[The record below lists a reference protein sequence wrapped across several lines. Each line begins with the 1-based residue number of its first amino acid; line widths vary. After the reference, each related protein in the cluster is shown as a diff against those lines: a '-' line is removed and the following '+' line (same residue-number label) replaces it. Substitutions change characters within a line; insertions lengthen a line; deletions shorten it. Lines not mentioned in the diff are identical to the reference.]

1 MSSEQNEDSIRES
14 DIRVSE
20 IRQSEIRQSE
30 STLTPKNESSH
41 SQSFLRKILI
51 VTIVVVVLL
60 GITVGIVI
68 VVNKKKEKPDEAIE
82 ETKNTPLPEPIDET
96 IIEPPK
102 NDSNVIVNINRKLHQ
117 VLIYED
123 TTSKRQNILLK
134 GQSNASSRRLDEMF
148 SSTSFTSKYMFYIYE
163 IEESHDTKIYHAYAF
178 LLSFK
183 KEGEENLG
191 VDFKNVNEINSN
203 TPMLKVS
210 FYKNGTIDEVNA
222 PDNSNITFISYLYE
236 FLEKIIPDVTT
247 KTNED
252 LSKDYSF
259 DETNNVTKLN
269 ISKNSLFGNN
279 EDSQEIKKFEIN
291 VKEGNID
298 NVIMSKSSILFNSQ
312 NNNLKDNSNFTAEVE
327 GDNTRLIKS
336 LIKEFN
342 EYIDSDLTLSNDSY
356 EDEHLSAKI
365 HSFIKDLDFN
375 HYEKILSNFN
385 KKLKD
390 GNENNKFKRHLDT
403 YIFDPYRQPII
414 FTYPLFK
421 ANFLGANI
429 GLYSKITFEPTS
441 GLFKFDVIFNK
452 HGEEINIMNEERYV
466 NFDEIIDTIDKVIG
480 NANSLIYEN
489 IFMEIKNDLDDVK
502 NQLDSELNK
511 LYLSIDKVPDFSNC
525 MVKSYEKLFNLVL
538 EANSKSFEQVISN
551 SKICN
556 NTYVEIFNAI
566 DEGQNTNVNNILKS
580 SKDEMEKF
588 INETVDKADKIF
600 NQSTSFFPQI
610 TKHLDF
616 MISEKLDPKDELEF
630 DICTF
635 YDIRD
640 ILDNIYNIFN
650 NTETQVKKA
659 FENENF
665 TFYTYIDDEFEK
677 KIEIYLKNVEYF
689 ADRMEKNNSIIEA
702 LNKYYENSEEDG
714 NEIRKNSII
723 TIRGLRNKINEMIK
737 LIIQQIYDLYE
748 EKINGDNSDIKSIF
762 NIFREQYE
770 AIYANGTALMTKL
783 RDQVKFDE
791 NYTIYL
797 NDINT
802 IFDIYYNIAETKRK
816 SYKEKIIDKLN
827 EIGNDY
833 LNKEKEGIKNL
844 LKNVLNEIVMM
855 VKELHYQEAKDKVH
869 ELMDENGTFDI
880 ILKVKLESNIKKI
893 VIDKYSNQTFLK
905 GLLNNFYSDVI
916 KEYNKFNYTYLD
928 INFKKHS
935 SSYIARPTE
944 AERKL
949 RQIKTKAEKEG
960 ELLFEK
966 LTLYIIECINRTI
979 KEAYESVYNT
989 WNELINSIFYEQVP
1003 KNVYGYS
1010 GDNKTDYESVEEE
1023 IEKARELLYTN
1034 IQRDKDNYKRT
1045 VKDQFKIQKLIE
1057 DKQYEISSNLGKIIN
1072 SLEIFFNQNLC
1083 IAHEIS
1089 CKDGNPENLL
1099 SSLQQYQFQVAKTR
1113 ESISDLNSLIP
1124 KARSM
1129 LGDEILNSL
1138 NPNDFSELYKRGF
1151 NYGTNDLVKD
1161 IKDFLDELNKV
1172 TKEYMKSYVTNIQT
1186 ELMNSFSKSINFDG
1200 LQKEIENIALEIFVD
1215 PKPFKKEVEKFMKMG
1230 CGPIARVQQIY
1241 NDEINYYSNKKSYYF
1256 EPEKY
1261 ANHFE
1266 QLLKE
1271 IDESYKN
1278 ESENFLKGIQVSKN
1292 IKEEV
1297 YDKIEKFIDNGIN
1310 RLKNEIK
1317 DYELKFEFLDMDYN
1331 LNDIITDI
1339 MGKEE
1344 KSLKEKVNEEIDTKY
1359 DYYLELLV
1367 LIIKDN
1373 LEAKYKNIM
1382 AMMKTKYNSAFAVY
1396 SNAHNVS
1403 STYKLDELEDST
1415 YETFLKVVTDFF
1427 TEMKT
1432 IYTENS
1438 IMKEVGDAQNVRLAQ
1453 FNESATYNELIN
1465 SIEENLESFEKASLN
1480 RYTQEKLNFSSNIVS
1495 IIVKAYNKTLDSFIF
1510 NDGKDYINGIYD
1522 SENEINIKPEFDLLN
1537 MTIDNSYDYINSLLN
1552 TSELSFISKIL
1563 VDRLKNIFGNINSKI
1578 NEILPPKINNV
1589 INQKLDKFSEN
1600 VEYLIPTNFIDKII
1614 NIITSKNFINTLNK
1628 PKVQSLMP
1636 NSFSDGFKANLT
1648 TIFASKLNIDGYKN
1662 NFKNE
1667 MTNKLNEISSQ
1678 LILYNRQMAITVGS
1692 KSQTINS
1699 DAMTVIRKDYENLEK
1714 NFNNYKEIYN
1724 LPVGQLKKE
1733 SFTKFLVDEIYTNL
1747 KKIIDS
1753 FEREKKEQE
1762 NNITNAINNFSAE
1775 GVINEV
1781 KLDLSNTNISLLIA
1795 SIDKELSVIM
1805 NNLANSMRD
1814 KFDNVGNELK
1824 NNFNSPLTGFNF
1836 KQQRRMRN
1844 LQSEKYN
1851 LKEINQIL
1859 DNLQEKYNIFRDEV
1873 LTNKNFVSV
1882 YTKIGSMKQ
1891 SLNNSA
1897 NHISEY
1903 FYSYQLLLSDYIDP
1917 LIALKKIENEADN
1930 IKLYLYN
1937 WLNTQTGG
1945 IGNTVETIKARVT
1958 NSWKEAK
1965 NKIDV
1970 SLTTSFNNIFNFL
1983 FSKINNLKT
1992 DNAIPGNQLSPEIK
2006 SIYLYNNKGEVILTI
2021 HPILNNLDLT
2031 YKYNFQRVN
2040 LYDFN
2045 VILES
2050 SGKFNATFDIITAD
2064 GSYVNTIKDVLGSG
2078 VFSVNPKYNLY
2089 DKSVEATIKIKNEAA
2104 KYTSIMK
2111 VFNETEKQYFDEAIE
2126 VYEFA
2131 EIDDIGWVNVYKNT
2145 P

>member
-68 VVNKKKEKPDEAIE
+68 VVNKKKEKPDE
-82 ETKNTPLPEPIDET
+82 PEPIDET

-163 IEESHDTKIYHAYAF
+163 IEESHDTKTYHAYAF

-183 KEGEENLG
+183 KEGEDDLIVN
-191 VDFKNVNEINSN
+191 FKNVNEINSN

-210 FYKNGTIDEVNA
+210 FYNNGTIEEVNA
-222 PDNSNITFISYLYE
+222 PDNSNITLISYLHE
-236 FLEKIIPDVTT
+236 FLEKIIPDVAK
-247 KTNED
+247 KTDED
-252 LSKDYSF
+252 LSKNYTF
-259 DETNNVTKLN
+259 DKTNNVTKLN

-279 EDSQEIKKFEIN
+279 EDSQETKTFEIN

-298 NVIMSKSSILFNSQ
+298 NVRMTKRSILSNSQ
-312 NNNLKDNSNFTAEVE
+312 NYNFKDNSNFTAEVE

-356 EDEHLSAKI
+356 EDEHLSEKI

-390 GNENNKFKRHLDT
+390 GNENNKFKRHLNTD
-403 YIFDPYRQPII
+403 IFDPYYQPII

-429 GLYSKITFEPTS
+429 GLYSKITFLPTL

-466 NFDEIIDTIDKVIG
+466 NFDEIIDTIDQVIKH
-480 NANSLIYEN
+480 ANNLITDN
-489 IFMEIKNDLDDVK
+489 ILMDIKKDLDEVK
-502 NQLDSELNK
+502 NQLDNELNK

-525 MVKSYEKLFNLVL
+525 MVNSYEKLYDLVL

-551 SKICN
+551 SKKCK
-556 NTYVEIFNAI
+556 NTYDGIFTAI
-566 DEGQNTNVNNILKS
+566 NESQNENINNILKS
-580 SKDEMEKF
+580 SEDEFNKF
-588 INETVDKADKIF
+588 ITETVDKADIIF
-600 NQSTSFFPQI
+600 SQSTSFFPQI
-610 TKHLDF
+610 VKHLDYL
-616 MISEKLDPKDELEF
+616 ISEKFDPEDELEF

-650 NTETQVKKA
+650 NFETQVKNA
-659 FENENF
+659 IENENF

-677 KIEIYLKNVEYF
+677 NIEIYLKKVEYF
-689 ADRMEKNNSIIEA
+689 ADRMENNNSIIQA
-702 LNKYYENSEEDG
+702 LNKYYENSEENG
-714 NEIRKNSII
+714 NEIRLNSID

-737 LIIQQIYDLYE
+737 LIIQQIYDVYE
-748 EKINGDNSDIKSIF
+748 EKINGDNSDVKSIF
-762 NIFREQYE
+762 NTFKEQYE
-770 AIYANGTALMTKL
+770 DIYKNGTALMKKL
-783 RDQVKFDE
+783 REQVKFDE

-802 IFDIYYNIAETKRK
+802 IFEIYYNIAETKRK

-827 EIGNDY
+827 AIGNDY

-844 LKNVLNEIVMM
+844 LTNDLREIVMKI
-855 VKELHYQEAKDKVH
+855 KELHYQEAKDKVYN
-869 ELMDENGTFDI
+869 LMEENGTLDI
-880 ILKVKLESNIKKI
+880 ILKVKLESDIKKI
-893 VIDKYSNQTFLK
+893 VINKYSNENFLK
-905 GLLNNFYSDVI
+905 GLLNNFYSDVT
-916 KEYNKFNYTYLD
+916 KEYNEFNYTYLN

-935 SSYIARPTE
+935 SSYMARPTE

-949 RQIKTKAEKEG
+949 RQIKVKAEKEG

-1010 GDNKTDYESVEEE
+1010 GDNKTDYEAVEEE
-1023 IEKARELLYTN
+1023 IEKARQYLYSN
-1034 IQRDKDNYKRT
+1034 IEKDKDNYRRT

-1057 DKQYEISSNLGKIIN
+1057 TKQNEIDSNLGKIIN

-1089 CKDGNPENLL
+1089 CKNGNPENLL

-1151 NYGTNDLVKD
+1151 NYEAKDLIKD

-1172 TKEYMKSYVTNIQT
+1172 TREYMKSYVTNIQT

-1215 PKPFKKEVEKFMKMG
+1215 PLPFKKEVHKFMNMG
-1230 CGPIARVQQIY
+1230 CGPIARVKQIY
-1241 NDEINYYSNKKSYYF
+1241 NDEMNYYSNKKSYYF

-1261 ANHFE
+1261 AKHFE
-1266 QLLKE
+1266 QLLQK
-1271 IDESYKN
+1271 IDESYN
-1278 ESENFLKGIQVSKN
+1278 YESENFLKGIKVSQN
-1292 IKEEV
+1292 IKKEV

-1310 RLKNEIK
+1310 KLKNEIN
-1317 DYELKFEFLDMDYN
+1317 DYELKFEFLDMDYD

-1344 KSLKEKVNEEIDTKY
+1344 KNLKEKVNEEIDSKY

-1367 LIIKDN
+1367 LIIRNN
-1373 LEAKYKNIM
+1373 LEAKYKDIM
-1382 AMMKTKYNSAFAVY
+1382 AMMKTSYNSAFAVY
-1396 SNAHNVS
+1396 SNANNVS
-1403 STYKLDELEDST
+1403 STFKLDKLEDST
-1415 YETFLKVVTDFF
+1415 YETFLNVVTDFF
-1427 TEMKT
+1427 AQMKK

-1438 IMKEVGDAQNVRLAQ
+1438 IMKEVGDAQKVRLEQ
-1453 FNESATYNELIN
+1453 FNESATYIGLIN
-1465 SIEENLESFEKASLN
+1465 SIKENLDSFEKASIN
-1480 RYTQEKLNFSSNIVS
+1480 RYTQEKLSFSSNIVS
-1495 IIVKAYNKTLDSFIF
+1495 IIVKGYNITLDSFISKA
-1510 NDGKDYINGIYD
+1510 GKDYINGNYD

-1552 TSELSFISKIL
+1552 TSELSFISKTL
-1563 VDRLKNIFGNINSKI
+1563 ADRLKNIFGNINSII
-1578 NEILPPKINNV
+1578 NEILPPKINSV
-1589 INQKLDKFSEN
+1589 INQKLDKFSDN

-1614 NIITSKNFINTLNK
+1614 DIITSKNFKNTLNK
-1628 PKVQSLMP
+1628 PKVQILIP

-1648 TIFASKLNIDGYKN
+1648 TIFSSKLNIDGYKN
-1662 NFKNE
+1662 NFKKQ
-1667 MTNKLNEISSQ
+1667 MTDKLNEISNQ
-1678 LILYNRQMAITVGS
+1678 LKLYNKQMSLTVGS
-1692 KSQTINS
+1692 KAQTINS
-1699 DAMTVIRKDYENLEK
+1699 NSMNLIRKDYENFEK
-1714 NFNNYKEIYN
+1714 YFNNYKEIYN
-1724 LPVGQLKKE
+1724 LPVGQLKKD
-1733 SFTKFLVDEIYTNL
+1733 SFTRFLVDEIYTNL
-1747 KKIIDS
+1747 KHIIDS
-1753 FEREKKEQE
+1753 FEKEKKEQE
-1762 NNITNAINNFSAE
+1762 NNITNAINSFSAE
-1775 GVINEV
+1775 GVVNNVEM
-1781 KLDLSNTNISLLIA
+1781 DLSNTNISLLIA
-1795 SIDKELSVIM
+1795 TIDKDLTIIM
-1805 NNLANSMRD
+1805 NNLANSMGE
-1814 KFDNVGNELK
+1814 KFDNIGKELK
-1824 NNFNSPLTGFNF
+1824 NSFNTPLTGFNF

-1851 LKEINQIL
+1851 LKQINEAL
-1859 DNLQEKYNIFRDEV
+1859 DKLQEKYNNFRDEV
-1873 LTNKNFVSV
+1873 LTNQNFVFV
-1882 YTKIGSMKQ
+1882 YTKIGSMKK

-1917 LIALKKIENEADN
+1917 IIALNKIENEADK
-1930 IKLYLYN
+1930 IKQYLYN
-1937 WLNTQTGG
+1937 WLTTQTGG
-1945 IGNTVETIKARVT
+1945 IGKTVESIKDRVT

-1965 NKIDV
+1965 TKIDV
-1970 SLTTSFNNIFNFL
+1970 SLTRYFNDIFNFI
-1983 FSKINNLKT
+1983 FSGINNLKT
-1992 DNAIPGNQLSPEIK
+1992 DYPISGNQLSPDIK

-2021 HPILNNLDLT
+2021 NTILNNLDLT
-2031 YKYNFQRVN
+2031 YKYDFQRVN
-2040 LYDFN
+2040 VYDFN